1 MANEFLADLL
11 RRFQAIIAATANT
24 FFPGIVDPDDPGP
37 VFGPWQNVR
46 NHVPYMPEWTD
57 PAWSSTVEYSAD
69 GTKKRDI
76 YVNTG
81 TILRPA
87 ILPGDAAKNP
97 TAFARRFGIYPKTR
111 PDDEDPAVGKSLI
124 TPTTIGPSQ
133 AAADPFGDSESWQ
146 SFVFGGPTTKELIA
160 SGVYDPEYKFSG
172 SVIEGD
178 VHPWLSPAD
187 MDLRA
192 WVTNPRWKL
201 GSSEGAYDP
210 ADDRIWA
217 AMQPALAL
225 AGRVLASN
233 HPFW

>member
-11 RRFQAIIAATANT
+11 RRVQAIIAATANT
-24 FFPGIVDPDDPGP
+24 FFPGIVDPDYPGP

-97 TAFARRFGIYPKTR
+97 TAFARYAKLIYYTGYLCIVTYLT
-111 PDDEDPAVGKSLI
+111 E
-124 TPTTIGPSQ
+124 T
-133 AAADPFGDSESWQ
+133 AAS
-146 SFVFGGPTTKELIA
+146 A
-160 SGVYDPEYKFSG
+160 SIP
-172 SVIEGD
+172 
-178 VHPWLSPAD
+178 
-187 MDLRA
+187 
-192 WVTNPRWKL
+192 KL
-201 GSSEGAYDP
+201 GRMMKTQLSVNLSSPRQQSTQARPRRAHLERQRAGS
-210 ADDRIWA
+210 R
-217 AMQPALAL
+217 LFL
-225 AGRVLASN
+225 AGRRPKRSVL
-233 HPFW
+233 